1 MMQPPTERAQRKGF
15 RVVGLLGAAL
25 AARRS
30 MNGIFAKVLAIFRN
44 LPFCESA
51 VSTIPAQPQGFAS
64 SGFV

>member
-1 MMQPPTERAQRKGF
+1 
-15 RVVGLLGAAL
+15 
-25 AARRS
+25 